1 MSQIIA
7 GLYEIERKIG
17 SGGGGIVYL
26 GRHIR
31 LKKQVV
37 LKADRRKLSTDT
49 EALRREVDLLKRLSH
64 TYIPQVYD
72 FVQEDGVVYTV
83 MDYIEGESLDKL
95 LGRGQIPSQ
104 PQVIRWA
111 RQLLEALC
119 YLHGQPPYGI
129 LHGDIKPANIMLRP
143 NGDVCLIDFNIALA
157 LGEEGAVN
165 VGYSRGYASPEHY
178 SADYI
183 SGDGASVSSLPS
195 ALSGERLSGEE
206 QKKLCDASD
215 ETVKSEKSAD
225 LDETQKRKGR
235 EEPDRRQRQN
245 ESGNIAGRSIK
256 PSALSDGKSTR
267 KREGILLDVRS
278 DIYSLG
284 ATLYHLLS
292 GIRPAQDAKE
302 VKALTADVCS
312 PAVSAILQKA
322 MAPDPINRYQTAEEM
337 LEAFL
342 SLHKTDSRVVR
353 HRRRMMRTAALSLLV
368 LLLGGGSTFVGLK
381 QLEQRQTAL
390 ALAEYSADALAQGDV
405 AVAVSQALAAIPSGN
420 SILDAPVTAQ
430 ARKALTDALGV
441 YDLSDGFKP
450 VGTIALPGAP
460 FDLSVSPEG
469 SRLAVV
475 YGYEAAVFNLEN
487 LEKIAALPIQESA
500 LADCLFIDVDHV
512 IYAGADGVAC
522 YDLAAQQVVWT
533 GEAATTL
540 AVSYD
545 GSTVA
550 AVNRDAG
557 YATIYNAVD
566 GSVKTE
572 CTFDG
577 QNMALAVNDIFAD
590 PKNAIFSLNRDG
602 SLLAVSFYNGG
613 LTIFDLQDHDNSMI
627 MYDASEYNHFNGGF
641 CGKYFAFAARGTNA
655 QFAIIDTQNAFLAG
669 TMESEEVFFLE
680 ASEKGIFLG
689 NGNVLEEVAVPAMEE
704 LELAYTGSVGIT
716 NFAVGGQYTLVATE
730 DNGFSFYD
738 SGAHL
743 VTTEAGN
750 QNADFMEMTGMYAV
764 IGNRTEH
771 TLRILRLEGHEET
784 VLASYDVR
792 YPHEEARVSGDGKTT
807 MLFGEGG
814 TFRIY
819 DRNGQFIMEG
829 KLPEAESIYD
839 QQFRRE
845 GEQSYLE
852 VIWYDGSRRCYSAE
866 DGILLSEEKGEAP
879 AKDLYEEFFVGNYRI
894 ASGLHDAPEVYDT
907 ASGRHVATLEMDGY
921 LTYVTEIGEY
931 YITEYIDA
939 AGERYGFLLNG
950 QFETLAY
957 LPGLCDVVG
966 DKLVFDYGSGN
977 LRQSRL
983 YSLQELIALGEAY
996 VG

>member
-1 MSQIIA
+1 METKDETKGSEIDMKGKGRLHVRLIMVLGAFLSQFLLPFYVYAAEIGIINTRVYEGDIYVYVRGITQIQDGISVQIGNTMCA
-7 GLYEIERKIG
+7 SDKVSAVTFQDMEISVKTLVLIDNSKSIPEKGQKDIHEIMEKLIAASRENEQIKIGTFSDKVSYLSDYTGDKDILNNVINGISYYDQDSFLGDVLYEEMNTLNEKETDSCIRILVISDGADDNSIG
-17 SGGGGIVYL
+17 YTNDE
-26 GRHIR
+26 IR
-31 LKKQVV
+31 
-37 LKADRRKLSTDT
+37 S
-49 EALRREVDLLKRLSH
+49 
-64 TYIPQVYD
+64 YIGENSYQ
-72 FVQEDGVVYTV
+72 VYTV
-83 MDYIEGESLDKL
+83 GIPGKDNSQELEVLFSFSRAAKSNYFLMDGSIVAEDVVNTLQRDQEGVCLKITPDESLKDGSEKNILLQLNTPESSAQLTTSVYMPFGAGISINDPVPETEEASAVSAEQDKIPEEASKESVAMTEVPDLMMRTDAEPKSEATDIPL
-95 LGRGQIPSQ
+95 LPIITGIIVMVTAAVT
-104 PQVIRWA
+104 VIIILISKKKRRWKARWA
-111 RQLLEALC
+111 SQLLEALR

-143 NGDVCLIDFNIALA
+143 NGDICLIDFNIALA

-178 SADYI
+178 SAGYI
-183 SGDGASVSSLPS
+183 SGGGVSVSSLPS
-195 ALSGERLSGEE
+195 ALSGERLPREK
-206 QKKLCDASD
+206 QKRLDDASD

-225 LDETQKRKGR
+225 LDETQKRKGG
-235 EEPDRRQRQN
+235 EGPDRRQRQN

-292 GIRPAQDAKE
+292 GIRPAQDAKD

-322 MAPDPINRYQTAEEM
+322 MEPDPINRYQTAEEM

-342 SLHKTDSRVVR
+342 SLHKTDSRVVL
-353 HRRRMMRTAALSLLV
+353 HRRRMMRTAVLSVLV

-390 ALAEYSADALAQGDV
+390 ALAEYSANALAQGDV
-405 AVAVSQALAAIPSGN
+405 VVAVSQALAAIPRGT

-430 ARKALTDALGV
+430 ARKALTDVLGV

-450 VGTIALPGAP
+450 VGTITLPGAP

-475 YGYEAAVFNLEN
+475 YGYEAAVFNMEN

-512 IYAGADGVAC
+512 IYAGEDGVAC

-533 GEAATTL
+533 GEVATTL

-577 QNMALAVNDIFAD
+577 QNMAVAVNDIFAD

-627 MYDASEYNHFNGGF
+627 MYDTSEYNHFNGGF
-641 CGKYFAFAARGTNA
+641 CGKYF
-655 QFAIIDTQNAFLAG
+655 
-669 TMESEEVFFLE
+669 
-680 ASEKGIFLG
+680 
-689 NGNVLEEVAVPAMEE
+689 
-704 LELAYTGSVGIT
+704 
-716 NFAVGGQYTLVATE
+716 
-730 DNGFSFYD
+730 
-738 SGAHL
+738 HL
-743 VTTEAGN
+743 C
-750 QNADFMEMTGMYAV
+750 
-764 IGNRTEH
+764 
-771 TLRILRLEGHEET
+771 
-784 VLASYDVR
+784 S
-792 YPHEEARVSGDGKTT
+792 
-807 MLFGEGG
+807 
-814 TFRIY
+814 
-819 DRNGQFIMEG
+819 
-829 KLPEAESIYD
+829 
-839 QQFRRE
+839 
-845 GEQSYLE
+845 
-852 VIWYDGSRRCYSAE
+852 
-866 DGILLSEEKGEAP
+866 
-879 AKDLYEEFFVGNYRI
+879 
-894 ASGLHDAPEVYDT
+894 
-907 ASGRHVATLEMDGY
+907 
-921 LTYVTEIGEY
+921 
-931 YITEYIDA
+931 
-939 AGERYGFLLNG
+939 
-950 QFETLAY
+950 
-957 LPGLCDVVG
+957 
-966 DKLVFDYGSGN
+966 
-977 LRQSRL
+977 
-983 YSLQELIALGEAY
+983 
-996 VG
+996 